1 MIILI
6 AIASSALFGTGVAL
20 QQRPARNVPENYAG
34 RFGLLARLAQRPLW
48 LLGIS
53 AEFAGFALQVV
64 ALGHGSLVV
73 VQPIITVS
81 LLFTIALAGTWSRST
96 VTRRDWAAVLAV
108 VAGLSVFLILAQPSE
123 HSRGQ
128 ASAKVWTIM
137 AVAVV
142 VAVAVMMA
150 AGFHSGGRRRAAMF
164 GLAAGVGDAVMA
176 VLTKAFA
183 HDLEPG
189 LLHALRSW
197 TPYALCGVGIVALL
211 LSQTAYQV
219 GRPTI
224 SLPLITVTDPILS
237 SALGIAIFGE
247 VIHLH
252 GVRGPVALAA
262 VVVMVFGLV
271 VLNRSSAVVEPDPDP
286 APATGPSA
294 CTG

>member
-1 MIILI
+1 MVTILI
-6 AIASSALFGTGVAL
+6 AIASSALFGMGVAL
-20 QQRPARNVPENYAG
+20 QQRPARNVPERYAAHLA
-34 RFGLLARLAQRPLW
+34 LLARVAHRPLW
-48 LLGIS
+48 LLGIG
-53 AEFAGFALQVV
+53 AELGGFALQVV

-96 VTRRDWAAVLAV
+96 VTRRDWAAVVAV
-108 VAGLSVFLILAQPSE
+108 VIGLSAFLVLSQPSE

-128 ASAKVWTIM
+128 ASSKAWTIL

-150 AGFHSGGRRRAAMF
+150 AGFHSGGRRRAALF

-189 LLHALRSW
+189 VVHAMRSW
-197 TPYALCGVGIVALL
+197 TPYVLCAVGIVALL

-219 GRPTI
+219 GRPTV

-252 GVRGPVALAA
+252 GVRGPVALVA

-271 VLNRSSAVVEPDPDP
+271 ILNRSTAVVDADPTP
-286 APATGPSA
+286 SAEPSA
-294 CTG
+294 CPR

>member
-1 MIILI
+1 MVTVLI
-6 AIASSALFGTGVAL
+6 AIVSSALFGSGVAL
-20 QQRPARNVPENYAG
+20 QQRPARNVPASYAA
-34 RFGLLARLAQRPLW
+34 RFALLARVAHRPLW
-48 LLGIS
+48 LLGVA

-96 VTRRDWAAVLAV
+96 VSRRDWVAV
-108 VAGLSVFLILAQPSE
+108 VAVVIGLAAFLVLAQPSE

-128 ASAKVWTIM
+128 ASSKAWSIM

-142 VAVAVMMA
+142 VAVAVMLA
-150 AGFHSGGRRRAAMF
+150 AGFHSGGRRRAALF

-183 HDLEPG
+183 HDLQPG
-189 LLHALRSW
+189 VTHALRSW
-197 TPYALCGVGIVALL
+197 TPYALCAVGIVALL

-219 GRPTI
+219 GRPTV

-262 VVVMVFGLV
+262 VIVMVVGLV
-271 VLNRSSAVVEPDPDP
+271 VLNHSSAVVELDA
-286 APATGPSA
+286 APAAEPSA
-294 CTG
+294 CTP

>member
-1 MIILI
+1 VITVLI
-6 AIASSALFGTGVAL
+6 AIASSALFGSGVAL
-20 QQRPARNVPENYAG
+20 QQRPARNVPEHYAA
-34 RFGLLARLAQRPLW
+34 RLVLLARVAQRPLW
-48 LLGIS
+48 LLGIA
-53 AEFAGFALQVV
+53 AELAGFALQVV

-81 LLFTIALAGTWSRST
+81 LLFTIALAGTWSRAT
-96 VTRRDWAAVLAV
+96 VTRRDWAAVV
-108 VAGLSVFLILAQPSE
+108 VVVIGLSAFLVMAQPSE

-128 ASAKVWTIM
+128 ASIGAWAIM
-137 AVAVV
+137 SVSAV
-142 VAVAVMMA
+142 VAVATLLA
-150 AGFHSGGRRRAAMF
+150 AGFHSGGRRRAALF

-189 LLHALRSW
+189 LMHALHSW
-197 TPYALCGVGIVALL
+197 TPYALAAVGIVALL

-219 GRPTI
+219 GRPAV

-237 SALGIAIFGE
+237 SVLGIVIFGE

-252 GVRGPVALAA
+252 GLRGPVALVA

-271 VLNRSSAVVEPDPDP
+271 VLNQSTAVVEPDP
-286 APATGPSA
+286 APATEPSA
-294 CTG
+294 WTR